1 MDQCRDFYG
10 SEEYENVARDI
21 MNKQRGV
28 GGEGGEGNIQARTKN
43 AKRKKTVFKTMSI
56 PCSSPASPSPQ
67 PQR

>member
-28 GGEGGEGNIQARTKN
+28 GGRGGRQHSSQN
-43 AKRKKTVFKTMSI
+43 KK
-56 PCSSPASPSPQ
+56 C
-67 PQR
+67 